1 MGEGFV
7 TYSTTVGYLREF
19 CVVKGINW
27 DTGMGFWHFKLYLV
41 LGEWLDEYEELSYTP
56 PRCALDF

>member
-27 DTGMGFWHFKLYLV
+27 DTGGILN
-41 LGEWLDEYEELSYTP
+41 
-56 PRCALDF
+56 CI